1 MAGKAYDM
9 TSLLHKY
16 KFLSENQ
23 GVEPDNYTRQHLR
36 QRLKNHF
43 GDKIVFHQPPGRS
56 QAELVYSSSISL
68 QSIINE
74 AFRRS
79 NDADVSMTGT
89 PLSDKDKT
97 SIPDDFSERT
107 KILYKAVMIIKSDI
121 NSTTG
126 IPVQPLHLN
135 DITTKTCKQVVPE
148 SLYWLLRWIISAS
161 ETFELNP
168 QQNVK
173 ILPTKGALSCLVK
186 TSSNV
191 QHMVVLRLL
200 NMQVWQCQYDI

>member
-16 KFLSENQ
+16 QVLLENQ
-23 GVEPDNYTRQHLR
+23 GVEPDNYTRQNLK
-36 QRLKNHF
+36 QRLKNRF

-56 QAELVYSSSISL
+56 QAELVYSSFISL

-79 NDADVSMTGT
+79 NDADVRMTGT
-89 PLSDKDKT
+89 PLPDKDKT
-97 SIPDDFSERT
+97 SIPDDVSERI
-107 KILYKAVMIIKSDI
+107 KIAMIIKSDI

-126 IPVQPLHLN
+126 IPIQPLHLN
-135 DITTKTCKQVVPE
+135 NLTTKTCKQVVPE

-161 ETFELNP
+161 ETFQLNP
-168 QQNVK
+168 STECKNSADERGIVMLGQ
-173 ILPTKGALSCLVK
+173 
-186 TSSNV
+186 
-191 QHMVVLRLL
+191 
-200 NMQVWQCQYDI
+200 DIV